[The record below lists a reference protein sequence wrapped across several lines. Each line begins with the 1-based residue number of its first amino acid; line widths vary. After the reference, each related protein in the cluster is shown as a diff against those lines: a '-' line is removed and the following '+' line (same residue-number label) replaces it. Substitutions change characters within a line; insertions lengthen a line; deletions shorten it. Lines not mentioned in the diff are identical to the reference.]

1 MHRKNGGTIMIYL
14 KRIVYLLLVPIIYL
28 ISLFVTLLCL
38 ALLPIGIIVS
48 FIITGK
54 CVDLL
59 DLLKTHVVDVE
70 TVIDKLEEK
79 LLK

>member
-1 MHRKNGGTIMIYL
+1 MIYL
-14 KRIVYLLLVPIIYL
+14 KRIAYLLLVPIIYL
-28 ISLFVTLLCL
+28 ISLLVTLLCL
-38 ALLPIGIIVS
+38 ALMPIGIIVS

-59 DLLKTHVVDVE
+59 DLLKTHCVDVE

-79 LLK
+79 LFK

>member
-1 MHRKNGGTIMIYL
+1 MIYL

-38 ALLPIGIIVS
+38 ALMPIGIVVS
-48 FIITGK
+48 FIVKGK
-54 CVDLL
+54 CVDFL
-59 DLLKTHVVDVE
+59 DLLKTHVADVE

>member
-1 MHRKNGGTIMIYL
+1 MIYL

-38 ALLPIGIIVS
+38 ALMPIGVVVS
-48 FIITGK
+48 FIVKGK
-54 CVDLL
+54 CVNLL
-59 DLLKTHVVDVE
+59 DLLEHGIDVE
-70 TVIDKLEEK
+70 TFIDKLEEK

>member
-1 MHRKNGGTIMIYL
+1 MI
-14 KRIVYLLLVPIIYL
+14 LVPIIYL

-38 ALLPIGIIVS
+38 VLIPIGVIVS

-54 CVDLL
+54 CVSLL
-59 DLLKTHVVDVE
+59 DLLKTHGVDVE